1 MKENNRVR
9 GKIPEMFSPL
19 MIHHLD
25 AMDEALSPGLTVIKW
40 TSLNLS
46 AFVESATSSL
56 NNLELLID
64 QAVGIHE
71 DRINV
76 IFHDIL
82 SIPLCELP
90 QTETLTVE
98 EFVAATTQLSVKAG
112 EVIDMKSQIIERAV
126 QELISLLVGPEV
138 VLQTP
143 EDDSSPGAI
152 AMTRKIEQ
160 RAKLMHEADNLFEC
174 YEQRNIDT
182 QMRLMKTSLEAI
194 RKRISVPMQSY
205 SDRSPNLHPP
215 FFKADITLVLPSIVM
230 TPSLDEI
237 QQGLNQAVS
246 SITGLTKQVLR
257 WGQQR
262 HVPVPPEGQ
271 RPLHS
276 RSDLRSRSR
285 VVVIKP
291 DTATMK
297 NYHRAVSENKEILK
311 VVSALSTAINSTKRI
326 VDGQRDHFVIYSHL
340 WNVDRETKMEEY
352 LASNPGVYEFSNEM
366 QQYAELE
373 GTILAEPETIA
384 AGAICLHSE
393 KIKLALCM
401 EAKGWS
407 VCFGRAMNQKY
418 QRVMEEVSG
427 SIEDWC
433 KRLNRPLNDL
443 DDIREVMAALKD
455 IRQNEIRIDMS
466 LDPIEVGV
474 A

>member
-1 MKENNRVR
+1 MN
-9 GKIPEMFSPL
+9 
-19 MIHHLD
+19 
-25 AMDEALSPGLTVIKW
+25 EALSPGLTVIRW

-56 NNLELLID
+56 YDLELLID
-64 QAVGIHE
+64 RAVGIHE
-71 DRINV
+71 HRINI
-76 IFHDIL
+76 IFQNIL

-90 QTETLTVE
+90 QTETLTIE
-98 EFVAATTQLSVKAG
+98 EFVAATTQLSVKAS
-112 EVIDMKSQIIERAV
+112 EDIDTKSQIIEKAV

-143 EDDSSPGAI
+143 DDESSPGAI
-152 AMTRKIEQ
+152 AMMRKIEQ
-160 RAKLMHEADNLFEC
+160 RAKLLQEADNLFQC

-182 QMRLMKTSLEAI
+182 QVRLMKASLESI
-194 RKRISVPMQSY
+194 RKRISVPLQRY
-205 SDRSPNLHPP
+205 GDRSPADNSESDLHPP
-215 FFKADITLVLPSIVM
+215 FFKADVMLVLPSIVM

-246 SITGLTKQVLR
+246 SITALTKHVLR

-276 RSDLRSRSR
+276 RSDVRSRTR
-285 VVVIKP
+285 VVMAKP
-291 DTATMK
+291 DTTLK

-311 VVSALSTAINSTKRI
+311 VVSALSTAINSTKKI
-326 VDGQRDHFVIYSHL
+326 VDAPRDHFAVFSHL
-340 WNVDRETKMEEY
+340 WDVDRETKMEEY
-352 LASNPGVYEFSNEM
+352 LANDPGVYEFSNEM

-373 GTILAEPETIA
+373 GTIQAEPETIA

-393 KIKLALCM
+393 KIKLALCT
-401 EAKGWS
+401 EAKGWRI
-407 VCFGRAMNQKY
+407 CFGRAMNQKY

-427 SIEDWC
+427 SIEDWS
-433 KRLNRPLNDL
+433 KRLSRPLNDL
-443 DDIREVMAALKD
+443 DDIREVMATLKD

-474 A
+474 AYDTSVNRLRPLYAYSF